1 MNRAVEAHYGLAR
14 EVRRLVSDVYGA
26 ASASV
31 VLAPGTLAALRAVF
45 ASLGVRR
52 VALSEGEYFD
62 AASFPETEVQVAHV
76 DALLAGVVRRPP
88 DALVLSVV
96 SWHGDRLPLEAVFRQ
111 VRRRLGSRAPLLVAD
126 FAHAGAA
133 GFPKATEVGADIVV
147 GDVTKWITPPTWAD
161 KLAWI
166 WVRSAEHRALAQ
178 RLFASFYLALAKPT
192 SKLEARWVDPD
203 AVEKI
208 AAFRMSAKPT
218 RRELV
223 ERYAKDLALA
233 KRMAGW
239 CGASEPSSSL
249 LWIKS
254 AAGVAKIPS
263 WAADLGLVWQ
273 PPAGGARVMCRSD
286 LAP

>member
-1 MNRAVEAHYGLAR
+1 MNRNVAAHYRLAR
-14 EVRRLVSDVYGA
+14 DVRRLVADVYGA

-31 VLAPGTLAALRAVF
+31 VLAPGTLAALRLVF
-45 ASLGVRR
+45 ASLDVKR
-52 VALSEGEYFD
+52 VALSASEYFD
-62 AASFPETEVQVAHV
+62 AASFPDADVGIAHV

-88 DALVLSVV
+88 HALVLSVV

-133 GFPKATEVGADIVV
+133 GFPKATDVGADIVL

-166 WVRSAEHRALAQ
+166 WFRSAEHRALAQ
-178 RLFASFYLALAKPT
+178 RLFAPFYLALARPT

-203 AVEKI
+203 AVEKVV
-208 AAFRMSAKPT
+208 AFRLSAKPT

-223 ERYAKDLALA
+223 ERYAKDIALA

-249 LWIKS
+249 LWVKS
-254 AAGVAKIPS
+254 AAGCAKIPS
-263 WAADLGLVWQ
+263 WATDLGLVWRS
-273 PPAGGARVMCRSD
+273 PAGGARVMCRSD